1 MQQLKG
7 VYRKL
12 LDTDISIKTG
22 RIKGDRG
29 ELAVELLICELCEE
43 HPLPK

>member
-1 MQQLKG
+1 MERLEN

-22 RIKGDRG
+22 RFKGDKG
-29 ELAVELLICELCEE
+29 ELALDLLISELCAE
-43 HPLPK
+43 PS